1 MDYDRELFGEITK
14 FVEIEIKGRQYQV
27 PDQLELLR
35 VFQFLNF
42 SIDYARLCWNAS
54 CQRCFIEYEKKSK
67 SFKALS
73 CRTKSFEAMK
83 ITQLPDAIREGP
95 PAV

>member
-1 MDYDRELFGEITK
+1 MEYDRELFGEISR
-14 FVEIEIKGRQYQV
+14 FVEIQVDDETFKV

-54 CQRCFIEYEKKSK
+54 CQRCFIEYEKNSK
-67 SFKALS
+67 NIKALS
-73 CRTKSFEAMK
+73 CRTKSFEGMK
-83 ITQLPDAIREGP
+83 IKSLPE
-95 PAV
+95 AVRKDPSPI

>member
-14 FVEIEIKGRQYQV
+14 FVEIEIKGHRYQV

-42 SIDYARLCWNAS
+42 SIDYARLCLNAS
-54 CQRCFIEYEKKSK
+54 CQRCFIQYEKKSK
-67 SFKALS
+67 SFKA
-73 CRTKSFEAMK
+73 C
-83 ITQLPDAIREGP
+83 
-95 PAV
+95 